1 MTGKRVVLI
10 GSRVL
15 AQKDVSRAFASD
27 RFRASVAQRAQID
40 AVQEMLPGSK
50 QDGAHDQMQLVDQAG
65 TQILPNGGNAA
76 THADV
81 TPARSGACLLEGGMN
96 TFCDEPNLRTSDH
109 LERRSGMIDDH
120 EDRHMIRRL
129 LAPPSLPTVIRPG
142 AADRTEHVPPEN
154 PGSDSGEAELRH
166 LVIDTCLAVGL
177 SVHPPPCPRV
187 KE

>member
-27 RFRASVAQRAQID
+27 RFRASAAQRAQINS
-40 AVQEMLPGSK
+40 VQEMHPGSK

-96 TFCDEPNLRTSDH
+96 TFCDEPKLRTSGH
-109 LERRSGMIDDH
+109 LERRSRMMGEH

-129 LAPPSLPTVIRPG
+129 LAPPSLPTLIPP
-142 AADRTEHVPPEN
+142 AAPDRAPP
-154 PGSDSGEAELRH
+154 L
-166 LVIDTCLAVGL
+166 
-177 SVHPPPCPRV
+177 PP
-187 KE
+187 